1 MFDANATGIFNAGTD
16 TATIFEAVGRFIADK
31 YHASIDQIPVSE
43 NIQTQHQKHNCE
55 ALIKFSSA
63 IDMQ

>member
-31 YHASIDQIPVSE
+31 YHASIDQIPVPE
-43 NIQTQHQKHNCE
+43 NIQTQYQKHTC
-55 ALIKFSSA
+55 ADLTKQSIT